1 MAQWA
6 HHSNYGSVPIS
17 IPKYLAQSEEGW
29 DVQDTFPSPGFAL
42 ILVDEAA
49 TAVIDL
55 EMSRESIVHWNFS
68 FIKKEKKKEK
78 KLIELVLHIVIE
90 ANWMNFNH

>member
-1 MAQWA
+1 MFQ
-6 HHSNYGSVPIS
+6 
-17 IPKYLAQSEEGW
+17 L
-29 DVQDTFPSPGFAL
+29 T
-42 ILVDEAA
+42 VDEAA

-68 FIKKEKKKEK
+68 FIKKKKKKEK